1 MFRSMSARGHFSKGD
16 THSTRDSSDDS
27 TDSSWISLFSLVS
40 RPAWSLLQ
48 RYLPGRAQTAF
59 DVKSNLDIGNSLMGG
74 LGETPLKVKYLHCQH
89 ENAACASTGDPG
101 TLAWLTHDSWSEL
114 GIRNTAQKDFKLQMQ
129 ASVGYLGTARNFLSQ
144 VLSAPSTQEKLRTAA
159 KRGRPESGCVL
170 CGNTVATRSD
180 NTWWLGGFGGR
191 EDSLQNWLLNAPQSR
206 KETDTCWQHCG
217 VHHSVGYCQSRAQ
230 AAVSKT
236 TELCVRSDDR
246 ESMHNESAGPLCP
259 KERAHNES
267 LHAPKPE
274 SLPSSYQ
281 LPLDIEQH
289 VLKPLEYSRA
299 YSEVAV
305 LTPDQDNGY
314 SSLEEEHLLGKLCS
328 MKLLSEEQELLETG
342 GPIASEEISSQS
354 NTTGIESVEQANS
367 EPATYEKEMNQ
378 REDAEFSDSEKTAD
392 SPAPAAED
400 LPALP
405 TSRCQNK
412 VIAYIMGS
420 PCSEVSESED
430 EGDWDSND
438 DDGFDSEGS
447 SHFSE
452 SEDLDDSDDETEE
465 DSDEDEADSETERLW
480 NSLCQNNDPYNPRNF
495 TALIRTAS
503 KPSPA
508 MDSSFSE
515 FPSAHMVTHISPP
528 LSSHSLSENE
538 SSEEACEMDE
548 EENHRLWNSFT
559 CSADPYSLLNFQ
571 ATIQTQKPPK
581 GCHKETAQ
589 GTPCYNGEEAEERL
603 DSGFSE
609 ISPVPCSSSPT
620 GVQLKK
626 VKFVEE
632 VEEFYTSS
640 DEDRHGPWEEIARDR
655 CRFQRRVLEVE
666 ETISYCLSPTFRL
679 VIYQRLYNTS

>member
-16 THSTRDSSDDS
+16 TCSTRDSSDDS
-27 TDSSWISLFSLVS
+27 TDSSWISVFSLVS

-101 TLAWLTHDSWSEL
+101 TLAWLTQDSLSEL
-114 GIRNTAQKDFKLQMQ
+114 GIRNTAQKDFNVQRQ

-144 VLSAPSTQEKLRTAA
+144 VLSAPSSKEKVRTAA
-159 KRGRPESGCVL
+159 KRGRPESGCVW
-170 CGNTVATRSD
+170 GGDTAATRSA
-180 NTWWLGGFGGR
+180 NTWWLGGFWGG
-191 EDSLQNWLLNAPQSR
+191 EDSPQNWLLNVPQSR
-206 KETDTCWQHCG
+206 KETDTSWQHCG

-236 TELCVRSDDR
+236 TEMCVRSDGGG
-246 ESMHNESAGPLCP
+246 SMHNESAGPLCS
-259 KERAHNES
+259 KERVHNES

-289 VLKPLEYSRA
+289 NVFKPLDCSRA

-314 SSLEEEHLLGKLCS
+314 SSLEEEHSLSKLCS
-328 MKLLSEEQELLETG
+328 MKLLSDEQELLETG
-342 GPIASEEISSQS
+342 GPVASDEISSQS
-354 NTTGIESVEQANS
+354 NITGNDSVEQAHS
-367 EPATYEKEMNQ
+367 EPATYETETNQ

-392 SPAPAAED
+392 LPAAED
-400 LPALP
+400 LP

-452 SEDLDDSDDETEE
+452 SEDLDDSDDETED
-465 DSDEDEADSETERLW
+465 DSDGDEADSETERLW
-480 NSLCQNNDPYNPRNF
+480 NSLCQNGDPYNPRNF
-495 TALIRTAS
+495 TAPIRTAS

-508 MDSSFSE
+508 MYSSVSE
-515 FPSAHMVTHISPP
+515 SPSAHMSSHFSPP
-528 LSSHSLSENE
+528 LSSLSLSENE

-571 ATIQTQKPPK
+571 APIQTQKPPK

-589 GTPCYNGEEAEERL
+589 GTPCYKGEEAEERL

-609 ISPVPCSSSPT
+609 ISPLPCSSSAM

-632 VEEFYTSS
+632 VEEFYASS

-655 CRFQRRVLEVE
+655 CRFQRRVQEVE